1 MLIKICLLALEQTIF
16 PNGLTCDCYMVSET
30 MVIFVKFLTRTNG
43 KTKESNMDHGLWL
56 ECSKPVHSN
65 QKLDCFTQAKF
76 ITSAKGV
83 WLDSERKNEE

>member
-43 KTKESNMDHGLWL
+43 KTKESNMDHGLMVKVL
-56 ECSKPVHSN
+56 QASSLQPKVGLFHTGQVHYLS
-65 QKLDCFTQAKF
+65 
-76 ITSAKGV
+76 
-83 WLDSERKNEE
+83 